1 MTSIHI
7 WVISTDRVHW
17 IYEGNLPLLL
27 SFDISTWQT
36 ESYSYR
42 VSENGATFTEDVE
55 VDVDNQTEVFRVPQH
70 NDVDAMEM
78 MNDFREV
85 GLVNFK
91 KKVCFIKSISV
102 FLQFFRNRL
111 YFLKID
117 KMRLNKNCDI
127 FQTLCPLDT
136 FLNYLNGQHQLNP
149 VTSNKY

>member
-1 MTSIHI
+1 M
-7 WVISTDRVHW
+7 
-17 IYEGNLPLLL
+17 
-27 SFDISTWQT
+27 
-36 ESYSYR
+36 
-42 VSENGATFTEDVE
+42 
-55 VDVDNQTEVFRVPQH
+55 DVDNQTEVFRVPQH

-117 KMRLNKNCDI
+117 KMRLNKNRDI